1 MALHHGHNVVWST
14 SHGRSSGIPETSM
27 TTFTHFFCKIM
38 AACVLVISLK
48 PEIAAALVLEVCQL
62 LRL

>member
-1 MALHHGHNVVWST
+1 MWST

-27 TTFTHFFCKIM
+27 TTFTHFFCKITS
-38 AACVLVISLK
+38 ACVLAISLK